1 MNIAIFGGSFDPPHI
16 GHESIAYKVLDH
28 LNMDIDKLIIVP
40 TYLNP
45 FKNEFHLNPL
55 DRFELLNNLFD
66 NDKIEVSKFEI
77 NQNKAVPSVETI
89 SHFKRTY
96 TPQNIYLIIGADNL
110 KSLHKWH
117 NFEKLTKLV
126 KFIIISRDGY
136 EVKDDIIQFINIK
149 MDIKISS
156 TVLRE
161 KFDLKYIPI
170 KIQQKVKQ
178 LWKKESKEL

>member
-16 GHESIAYKVLDH
+16 GHEKIAYQVLDIV
-28 LNMDIDKLIIVP
+28 DIDKLIVVP

-45 FKNEFHLNPL
+45 FKNKFHLEPFE
-55 DRFELLNNLFD
+55 RFELLDNLF
-66 NDKIEVSKFEI
+66 NSDKIEISKFEI
-77 NQNKAVPSVETI
+77 NQNRAVASIETI
-89 SHFKRTY
+89 EHFKRIY
-96 TPQNIYLIIGADNL
+96 KPHNIYLIIGADNL
-110 KSLHKWH
+110 KSIHLWN
-117 NFEKLTKLV
+117 NFEKLNQLV
-126 KFIIISRDGY
+126 KFIVISRDGY

-156 TVLRE
+156 TTLRE
-161 KFDLKYIPI
+161 KFDLKYIPK